1 MHVTLRAAFL
11 MLIDESKKKSLA
23 TGLHGKLFW
32 GGHILPS
39 TPKAFSRAE
48 PTLSTSSLTDPELT

>member
-1 MHVTLRAAFL
+1 MHVTLRNAFF
-11 MLIDESKKKSLA
+11 MLIDESRKKSLA
-23 TGLHGKLFW
+23 TGLHGKLF

-39 TPKAFSRAE
+39 TPKAFSRAA

>member
-1 MHVTLRAAFL
+1 
-11 MLIDESKKKSLA
+11 MLIDESRKKSLA
-23 TGLHGKLFW
+23 TGLHGKLF

-39 TPKAFSRAE
+39 TPKAFSRAA

>member
-1 MHVTLRAAFL
+1 